1 MVSFNQDHYEEVK
14 DNRKGKLRVIGGRK
28 TVRPF
33 SAMKKD
39 RQVAEVSLIFELIYK
54 LRQIA

>member
-1 MVSFNQDHYEEVK
+1 MVSFTQDHCKEVK

-28 TVRPF
+28 TMRPF
-33 SAMKKD
+33 SVMEKD
-39 RQVAEVSLIFELIYK
+39 RQVAESSLIYELVYK